1 MQALSDPTDSSG
13 NGAGAA
19 RPEEEAFR
27 CRCSSA
33 QRRDRAAADPA
44 WRRASSPSQACPGM
58 CPPAQARGSGRGPS
72 VHQSRVHGQGRGRPG
87 PGLAARG
94 RPRGVPRPRSEHRHR
109 GRRRLGAAPPRAAAL
124 GRRSRLPADLG
135 LPRLGVVHRR
145 AGHRAVPRLSRAADT
160 GRARG
165 STPAAGR
172 YSARRRHRG
181 PGGRPG
187 EAGRRVAPR
196 GRGRRARVARRPVP
210 VPGAAAVRPR
220 HAPGVLR
227 PEARRRADR
236 GPAEVACLPRRGRC
250 AAPGRAV
257 RLREVLPGPGRARA
271 SLRR

>member
-87 PGLAARG
+87 PGLAASGTATRCSSTTIRATG
-94 RPRGVPRPRSEHRHR
+94 IAV
-109 GRRRLGAAPPRAAAL
+109 RRRLGAAPPRAAAL

-145 AGHRAVPRLSRAADT
+145 AGHRAVPRLSACCRYWPSPGFDTRCWAVFSTSTSPRTPVAARAKLA
-160 GRARG
+160 
-165 STPAAGR
+165 
-172 YSARRRHRG
+172 
-181 PGGRPG
+181 
-187 EAGRRVAPR
+187 RRVAPR
-196 GRGRRARVARRPVP
+196 GRGRRARAGPTAGPRSRGCGRSTTTCAGRSSAGSPTSSGSRP
-210 VPGAAAVRPR
+210 
-220 HAPGVLR
+220 
-227 PEARRRADR
+227 
-236 GPAEVACLPRRGRC
+236 
-250 AAPGRAV
+250 
-257 RLREVLPGPGRARA
+257 
-271 SLRR
+271 S